1 MKTLGYSLM
10 VLGMLLA
17 FGGVVAVF
25 SFDQPSEVFSFI
37 WWMIIGGWCLV
48 FAGLGIDMMQLLKV
62 AKHVPTRVFQRQVNR
77 AQGVEREI
85 AGL

>member
-25 SFDQPSEVFSFI
+25 NFDQPSDVFSLA

-48 FAGLGIDMMQLLKV
+48 FTGLGIDMMQLLKV
-62 AKHVPTRVFQRQVNR
+62 AKHAPVRAYKREGNR
-77 AQGVEREI
+77 GQGVEGEM
-85 AGL
+85 AEM